1 MFVCWVAASLCQYSF
16 SQSKLRIEKYEEA
29 TLFLKTQAQKLR
41 RQDLFLNQNME
52 QKTKKK
58 HSLPQNSKQK
68 TKNGTLSSSKLRL
81 KNQEE
86 LLFLLL
92 HTKATNHFWSFT
104 RD

>member
-1 MFVCWVAASLCQYSF
+1 MKQLSSSKLRPKTEKTGTL
-16 SQSKLRIEKYEEA
+16 SQSKHGTENREE
-29 TLFLKTQAQKLR
+29 TLSSSKLR
-41 RQDLFLNQNME
+41 AE
-52 QKTKKK
+52 
-58 HSLPQNSKQK
+58 
-68 TKNGTLSSSKLRL
+68 TKNGTLSSSKLGL

>member
-16 SQSKLRIEKYEEA
+16 FQSKLRIENCEEA

-58 HSLPQNSKQK
+58 HSLPQNSEQK
-68 TKNGTLSSSKLRL
+68 TKNRTLSSKLKL

>member
-1 MFVCWVAASLCQYSF
+1 LSILF
-16 SQSKLRIEKYEEA
+16 SQSKLRIENCEEA

-52 QKTKKK
+52 QKTEKK
-58 HSLPQNSKQK
+58 HSLPQNSEQK
-68 TKNGTLSSSKLRL
+68 TKNETLSSSKLGL